1 VEPDVHPVT
10 SPVTRS
16 GFGSASHL
24 ARRFAGSLWPGG
36 PSPSDEAW
44 ARSFLNDGEQA
55 LWIRMTGPDRR
66 HAVAVARRLAV
77 AAGDMAATSELA
89 ATCGLAATPA
99 ALLHD
104 VGKVESRLGTF
115 GRAVVTLAAITLGR
129 DRLARNHGRMGRYLR
144 HDAIGADLLERVG
157 SDQLTITWAREHH
170 LPPERWTVP
179 PGLGSALKAAD
190 DD

>member
-1 VEPDVHPVT
+1 MT

-24 ARRFAGSLWPGG
+24 ARRFAVSLWPGG

-55 LWIRMTGPDRR
+55 LWMRMTGPDRR
-66 HAVAVARRLAV
+66 HAVAVARRF
-77 AAGDMAATSELA
+77 MSATGNDLA
-89 ATCGLAATPA
+89 AVPA

-115 GRAVVTLAAITLGR
+115 RRSFVTLAALVVGR
-129 DRLARNHGRMGRYLR
+129 DRLARSRGHTGRYLR
-144 HDAIGADLLERVG
+144 HDAIGADLLQRAR
-157 SDQLTITWAREHH
+157 SDRLTITWAREHH
-170 LPPERWTVP
+170 LPPDRWTVP
-179 PGLGSALKAAD
+179 PALGSALKAAD